1 MDGQICQVKRNLLL
15 AYRTTLCLQCGYTK
29 GLFMP
34 SHRWRRIPNLSGYMP
49 PERPSPQH
57 ITLRGLS
64 LAEVEAFAVRACWE
78 RLKGNHVRMAREL
91 GVARSTLH
99 RKLNALGLRKRR
111 VFLRGK

>member
-1 MDGQICQVKRNLLL
+1 MASG
-15 AYRTTLCLQCGYTK
+15 
-29 GLFMP
+29 
-34 SHRWRRIPNLSGYMP
+34 RWRNIPNLNGWSA

-78 RLKGNHVRMAREL
+78 RLKGNHRCMACEL

-99 RKLNALGLRKRR
+99 RKLNALGLRKPR
-111 VFLRGK
+111 VYLRGKP